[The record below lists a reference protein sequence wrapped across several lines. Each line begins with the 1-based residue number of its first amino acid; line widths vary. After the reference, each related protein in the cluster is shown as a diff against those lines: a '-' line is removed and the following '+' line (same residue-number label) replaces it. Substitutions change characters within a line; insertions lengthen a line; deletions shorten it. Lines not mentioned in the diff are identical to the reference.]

1 MNDVIMI
8 ELTDFAWSSKQ
19 KMYSSKGKDQT
30 STTFCVK
37 QLFLA
42 GLSYNLYQYLPNS
55 VNIVDSMISSSFE

>member
-8 ELTDFAWSSKQ
+8 GLTDFAWSSKQ
-19 KMYSSKGKDQT
+19 KCTVQRART
-30 STTFCVK
+30 RPAPHFVK

-42 GLSYNLYQYLPNS
+42 GLSYNLDQYLPNS